1 MYTRIVEVNCKPG
14 KSKEFCQTVQDKVV
28 PIMRKLDGYRDGVLL
43 ISQSDSDRVLSISF
57 WNSRQDAERY
67 QREQFPQIID
77 SLRNLCVADPQT
89 QTYDVAVSTAHQITT
104 KAA

>member
-14 KSKEFCQTVQDKVV
+14 KSKELCQMVQDKVV

-77 SLRNLCVADPQT
+77 SLRDLCVAEPQT

>member
-1 MYTRIVEVNCKPG
+1 MFTRIVEINCKPG
-14 KSKEFCQTVQDKVV
+14 KAREFCQMVEGKVV
-28 PIMRKLDGYRDGVLL
+28 PIMRKVDGYRDGVLL

-67 QREQFPQIID
+67 QREQFPKVLEMLR
-77 SLRNLCVADPQT
+77 SLYVADPQT
-89 QTYDVAVSTAHQITT
+89 ETYDVAVSTAHQITT

>member
-14 KSKEFCQTVQDKVV
+14 KARELCQMVQDKVV

-67 QREQFPQIID
+67 QREQFPKIID
-77 SLRNLCVADPQT
+77 SLRDLCVAEPQT
-89 QTYDVAVSTAHQITT
+89 QTYDVALSTSHQITT